1 MVSDNDMGTDEGN
14 TEESEETMA
23 PSEEGS
29 AGESTYGAEQAME
42 APSEETTAETGAP
55 AGAEEAKPKT
65 TRGGGR
71 RAALK
76 IIRQNVES
84 VSKDLTSFRKTHEAS
99 SKKLEKQVASLRNDL
114 NALKSYISKES
125 AKARSKQEASFSR
138 ILSKLNVPKPKQAR
152 AATTKK
158 KTTKSKSKGKK

>member
-1 MVSDNDMGTDEGN
+1 MSDADHPPPGTQADAMKSRLE
-14 TEESEETMA
+14 TWRTSQEEA
-23 PSEEGS
+23 
-29 AGESTYGAEQAME
+29 
-42 APSEETTAETGAP
+42 GAP

-138 ILSKLNVPKPKQAR
+138 ILSKLNAPKP
-152 AATTKK
+152 TKVSGK
-158 KTTKSKSKGKK
+158 KEHKGKAKGRSR